1 MGSDGISGVTARV
14 MNKDRD
20 THIELGFKPSV
31 ELIAVV
37 RRFVSDFYD
46 QLLRDPDAVS
56 RVALTTH
63 ELLENAVR
71 HADDGETTLNI
82 AIERSDQSH
91 TLTIRMTNRAS
102 AGKRESLAAVFADM
116 HSAGDPFEH
125 YCSVM
130 RKNARRTDGS
140 GLGLAR
146 IRAEADMAL
155 QYAVRGETVVITATT
170 PVALRGQA

>member
-1 MGSDGISGVTARV
+1 MGSDGISEVTARTT
-14 MNKDRD
+14 NEQD
-20 THIELGFKPSV
+20 THIELEFKPNL

-71 HADDGETTLNI
+71 HAEGGETTLNI
-82 AIERSDQSH
+82 AIERGAQTH
-91 TLTIRMTNRAS
+91 MLTIRMTNRAS
-102 AGKRESLAAVFADM
+102 IGKRESLAAVFADM
-116 HSAGDPFEH
+116 QSASDPFEH

-146 IRAEADMAL
+146 IRAEADMVL
-155 QYAVRGETVVITATT
+155 QYDVNGDTVVITATT